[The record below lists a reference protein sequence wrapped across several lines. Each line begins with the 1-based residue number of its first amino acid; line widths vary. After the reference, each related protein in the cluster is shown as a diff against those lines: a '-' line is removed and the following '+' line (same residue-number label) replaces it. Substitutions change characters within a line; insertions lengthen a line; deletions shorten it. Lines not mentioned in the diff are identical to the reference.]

1 VHISD
6 AEINLVFVVLSFCLD
21 VILRLLCLQLGPGS
35 SSAVVDSGESYIRKD
50 NRHNYLSEQLG
61 LQIWDNNW
69 GKIQYNFNLQF
80 PPTIHHFQITVVL
93 RKFRVKSKN
102 IILGILYTL
111 YVIYFGIILI
121 YVVNIISICIYYI
134 YTQE

>member
-1 VHISD
+1 LVHTLLSL
-6 AEINLVFVVLSFCLD
+6 NLLIWIQASFRLFVVLSFCFD
-21 VILRLLCLQLGPGS
+21 VILCLLCLQLGPGS

-50 NRHNYLSEQLG
+50 DRHNYLSEQLG
-61 LQIWDNNW
+61 LQFWDKNW

-80 PPTIHHFQITVVL
+80 PLTIHHW
-93 RKFRVKSKN
+93 N
-102 IILGILYTL
+102 IVYL
-111 YVIYFGIILI
+111 YVIYFGIIFI

>member
-1 VHISD
+1 MHISD
-6 AEINLVFVVLSFCLD
+6 AEIKLVFVVLSFCLD

-50 NRHNYLSEQLG
+50 NRHNYLSDQLG

-80 PPTIHHFQITVVL
+80 PLTIHHFQ
-93 RKFRVKSKN
+93 
-102 IILGILYTL
+102 YH
-111 YVIYFGIILI
+111 
-121 YVVNIISICIYYI
+121 CC
-134 YTQE
+134 TQKVQGKK